1 MTIKTKLSD
10 LSIVL
15 FLIVCAS
22 LTNHGHSAKAQDDQI
37 PAAAHELLQSQ
48 IVQQKACTTCHTIS
62 NQGGTVGPILNQ
74 IGNRRSSDWLTK
86 WLKDPN
92 AVKLGTKMPNFR
104 FNDADIEELVGY
116 FQRMKRVIP
125 TDQIFAEAT
134 SPEDAGE
141 KLFKAY
147 DCYACHKIGDRGRI
161 IGPDLTWVGKRKT
174 QEWERVWLKDPPA
187 YKPDTFMPNFHLSD
201 REIEALSSFLHTL
214 QGQHNDAGRQEEA
227 LFQFF
232 LGGGAKQRGQFVF
245 ERFACWSCHGEGGH
259 GGIKN
264 PNAYTEEEEYIG
276 EVPPLDEVTNL
287 MEPDEIREI
296 VINGAIP
303 EKNDSDGENPPYA
316 CPEWGDSI
324 TEDEL
329 NDLIIYLES
338 LAPPKPQFQL
348 VE

>member
-1 MTIKTKLSD
+1 MWFSPSVGGRPNRNTI
-10 LSIVL
+10 
-15 FLIVCAS
+15 F
-22 LTNHGHSAKAQDDQI
+22 
-37 PAAAHELLQSQ
+37 
-48 IVQQKACTTCHTIS
+48 
-62 NQGGTVGPILNQ
+62 
-74 IGNRRSSDWLTK
+74 
-86 WLKDPN
+86 
-92 AVKLGTKMPNFR
+92 
-104 FNDADIEELVGY
+104 
-116 FQRMKRVIP
+116 
-125 TDQIFAEAT
+125 
-134 SPEDAGE
+134 
-141 KLFKAY
+141 
-147 DCYACHKIGDRGRI
+147 
-161 IGPDLTWVGKRKT
+161 
-174 QEWERVWLKDPPA
+174 
-187 YKPDTFMPNFHLSD
+187 FMPNFHLSD

-287 MEPDEIREI
+287 LEPDEIREI

-303 EKNDSDGENPPYA
+303 EKNDSDGQTPPYA

-329 NDLIIYLES
+329 NDMEGGILRTFHERWQENYKPEDLIDEDGKPKRDRWGNLLEVKRYKGKV
-338 LAPPKPQFQL
+338 LHEDEEFLDEEQTNL
-348 VE
+348 YYE